1 MSSRA
6 RPRARLARLLLGR
19 NELRRPADRIEGCVI
34 ALLLAAF
41 LTAIVT
47 AGFLAAHTYQ
57 SQRAAAG
64 RLRSAV
70 AVLSQPGPDVSA
82 ELVPTA
88 TVQASWKLADGQS
101 RSGVLSTLTAPGIS
115 YAQAGARVRVWLDR
129 SGQPLTPPP
138 GPVDMVLNA
147 TFVGVCAIAGAALV
161 LTLCYCVC
169 RLILERHRM
178 AQWESAWAAVGPQWT
193 RRR

>member
-19 NELRRPADRIEGCVI
+19 NVLRRPSDRIEGCVI
-34 ALLLAAF
+34 AVLLGAF
-41 LTAIVT
+41 LVAMIA
-47 AGFLAAHTYQ
+47 AGFLASHTFQ
-57 SQRAAAG
+57 SQRAAAA
-64 RLRSAV
+64 RLRPAV
-70 AVLSQPGPDVSA
+70 AVLAEPGPDVSA

-88 TVQASWKLADGQS
+88 TVLATWRLGDGTT

-115 YAQAGARVRVWLDR
+115 YARAHSRVRVWLDR